1 VLIGKSVKKILEKF
15 GFSFTYLRVWYD
27 FSPRQ
32 RRVESGKKMTKK
44 VKEKTS
50 FDEKSGKIEKKV
62 KK

>member
-1 VLIGKSVKKILEKF
+1 MEKF

-27 FSPRQ
+27 FSLQQ
-32 RRVESGKKMTKK
+32 RRAESGKKMTKK